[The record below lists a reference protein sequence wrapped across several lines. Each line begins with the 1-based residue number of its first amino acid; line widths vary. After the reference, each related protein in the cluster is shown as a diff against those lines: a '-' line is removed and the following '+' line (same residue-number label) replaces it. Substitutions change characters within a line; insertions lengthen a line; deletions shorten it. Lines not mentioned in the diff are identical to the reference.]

1 MHTIEACLKLF
12 FILSYRAIMQDVSR
26 DNRVVSLV
34 GHSGLRGRLTQ
45 MLDQL
50 ERCQKSLSEFL
61 EVSLNSSYCL

>member
-1 MHTIEACLKLF
+1 
-12 FILSYRAIMQDVSR
+12 MQDVSR

-61 EVSLNSSYCL
+61 EVSLNSSHCL